1 MSDLIPD
8 LEIEAAMYVAV
19 LNSPMEANFS
29 ELSDYALVALV
40 EKNINLLTDDDIA
53 SLDKRIDGCVKNLFD
68 IANGDY

>member
-1 MSDLIPD
+1 
-8 LEIEAAMYVAV
+8 
-19 LNSPMEANFS
+19 MEANFS

>member
-8 LEIEAAMYVAV
+8 LEIEAACEVADTDDN
-19 LNSPMEANFS
+19 LNYLITLLEI
-29 ELSDYALVALV
+29 LL
-40 EKNINLLTDDDIA
+40 KKKINLLTDDDIA